1 VPRSWILQANPVKWR
16 VWDWWNETDEPL
28 DRWTISQRLGE
39 VHAGDNFA
47 LWIGGRDA
55 GVYAM
60 GKVTSTPQL
69 TTSFD
74 GFWAEPP
81 TVDTYAVELETT
93 RYLFDAPVLKP
104 QLRSDPDFENALIL
118 RMPRTANPVPL
129 TSDEWRALRRH
140 VGRQGHNDRPDPA
153 AEPVVTTRRIG
164 DVQEDVDVAAPEGG
178 RRRAYSESRL
188 VKEYE
193 RFLGRELAVRPVRLP
208 SKERLVCDAF
218 DEQENLL
225 IEAKSSV
232 RRQDIRMAIG
242 QLFDYRRYMGS
253 GTKLAILLP
262 ERPSDDLLALLRDVK
277 VQVIVRDDTG
287 FATVN

>member
-1 VPRSWILQANPVKWR
+1 MPRSWILQANPKKWR

-39 VHAGDNFA
+39 VHDGDNFA

-55 GVYAM
+55 GVYAI
-60 GKVTSTPQL
+60 GRVTSTPQL

-81 TVDTYAVELETT
+81 TVDTYAIQLDTT
-93 RYLFDAPVLKP
+93 RYLFGAPVLKP
-104 QLRSDPDFENALIL
+104 QLLSDPGFRSALIL

-129 TSDEWRALRRH
+129 TTDEWRALRRH
-140 VGRQGHNDRPDPA
+140 VGRQGHTYRPDPA
-153 AEPVVTTRRIG
+153 AGPVITTRRIA
-164 DVQEDVDVAAPEGG
+164 DVQEDVDVLAPQGG
-178 RRRAYSESRL
+178 QRRTYSESRL

-193 RFLGRELAVRPVRLP
+193 RFLGRALVVRPVRLP
-208 SKERLVCDAF
+208 SKELLVCDAF
-218 DEQENLL
+218 DEQNNLL
-225 IEAKSSV
+225 IEAKSSAS
-232 RRQDIRMAIG
+232 RQDIRMAIG
-242 QLFDYRRYMGS
+242 QLFDYRRYMGA

-262 ERPSDDLLALLRDVK
+262 ARPSDDLLALLRDVK

-287 FATVN
+287 FVTVH